1 MTHEEFVAQIRA
13 THPIAV
19 SIDLTGAS
27 RVDVLMALERAAEK
41 LIAHQRDAVGSTST
55 SSYVIRV
62 TVHDDTRRTT

>member
-19 SIDLTGAS
+19 SIDLTGTS
-27 RVDVLMALERAAEK
+27 WVEVLMALERAAEK

-55 SSYVIRV
+55 SSYIIRV
-62 TVHDDTRRTT
+62 TDDNDTRRST